1 MSPTHAMLIGC
12 GDTMLIGTDE
22 RQKLLHFHLRG
33 KRLLEEGTTV
43 MIRLGNELAM
53 IASSYHMETLQEA
66 IIAHNHSNKWTG
78 GKDLLLLPIHLK

>member
-1 MSPTHAMLIGC
+1 M
-12 GDTMLIGTDE
+12 DE
-22 RQKLLHFHLRG
+22 G
-33 KRLLEEGTTV
+33 SDCWKRGTTV

-78 GKDLLLLPIHLK
+78 GNDLLLLPIHLK